1 MPKVF
6 EITEAELRKIV
17 SISYNHAI
25 QCEYEQEGKTH
36 DEKAEILKASIDNTL
51 IRLKAILNI

>member
-36 DEKAEILKASIDNTL
+36 DEKAEILKANIENSVTKI
-51 IRLKAILNI
+51 KAIINI